1 MMNRYKW
8 LVGLSIVGA
17 VGLGLVGCGAPRP
30 DEDANVKALEDIKTS
45 VPKVSG
51 LALKKAETVLSFVA
65 LTVGEVTL
73 YDTDNPAL
81 HGQVFEQDPAPG
93 TPARGGSAVNVK
105 VYRYVPG
112 PETPTE
118 AK

>member
-8 LVGLSIVGA
+8 LVGLVMVGA
-17 VGLGLVGCGAPRP
+17 VALGLVGCGAPRP
-30 DEDANVKALEDIKTS
+30 DEGANVKVLEDIKTS

-73 YDTDNPAL
+73 YDTDNAAL

-93 TPARGGSAVNVK
+93 TPAKGGTAVDLK
-105 VYRYVPG
+105 VYRYVSG
-112 PETPTE
+112 AEGTPE